1 MFFTRQRLSML
12 TLLALS
18 PMLGVAQQGPS
29 ASQPNR
35 ISGQMKQAAS
45 GQKSSQIPNTP
56 EPNRSVTSM
65 TTNQNPLLQ
74 PFATPHETAPFTL
87 IKNEHYLPAIK
98 EGMTLGRKEIDAI
111 VNNPAKPTFENTVVA
126 LERAGDV
133 LGRAV
138 SVMFN
143 LNSAETSPE
152 LQAVVREASPL
163 LTEYGNDITLNEK
176 LFARIKSVY
185 DTRASLKLDPESA
198 MLLEKTYKRFA
209 RNGANLNAS
218 QKERLRAI
226 DKEMSQLSLQF
237 GENVL
242 NETNE
247 YEMLVTDEKDLAG
260 LPDFAREAA
269 KATAKQKGKEGWLFT
284 LQAPSYGPFM
294 QYADNRALRQKLF
307 MAFNGR
313 GFHGDKN
320 DNSAIIQKMV
330 NLRYERA
337 NLLGYKT
344 HADFVLEE
352 SMAGSK
358 DKVQSF
364 LNELVAYA
372 KPAAEKQLAELNQ
385 YAKSHGFTGDRV
397 EQWDYSYYSE
407 KLKKEKYAL
416 DDETLKPYFKLE
428 NVLDGVFTVANKLYG
443 LTFKENKTIPVYNPE
458 VRAYEVFDRDG
469 KFVAVFYGDYFPRPG
484 KRSGAWMN
492 DVQGQKIVNGVN
504 VRPHIVNV
512 CNFSKPTET
521 KPSLLSFYEVTTL
534 FHEFGH
540 ALHGMLANGQYES
553 LSGTSV
559 PRDFVEL
566 PSQVMENW
574 CYDPEALRLFA
585 RHYQTNE
592 VIPNELVEKIRASQ
606 NFMAGMANLRQLR
619 FGLVDMYW
627 HGQKPTNE
635 SITEVESRI
644 DSLVQLLPPVKGV
657 AFSPAFSHIF
667 AGGYSAGYYSYKWSE
682 VLDADAFEAFKEKG
696 GLSNREVAEKFRSNI
711 LEKGGS
717 EKPMELYKK
726 FRGREPSPKAMLRRS
741 GLIL

>member
-1 MFFTRQRLSML
+1 MA

-18 PMLGVAQQGPS
+18 SVAAAQQGPS
-29 ASQPNR
+29 APQPNR
-35 ISGQMKQAAS
+35 ISGQIQQAAS
-45 GQKSSQIPNTP
+45 GQKSPMQNRVNTP
-56 EPNRSVTSM
+56 SNTM
-65 TTNQNPLLQ
+65 NQNPLLQ
-74 PFATPHETAPFTL
+74 AFSTPHETAPFAL
-87 IKNEHYLPAIK
+87 IKNEHYLPALK
-98 EGMTLGRKEIDAI
+98 EGIAQGRKEIDAL
-111 VNNPAKPTFENTVVA
+111 VNNPAKPTFENTIVA
-126 LERAGDV
+126 LERSGEL

-138 SVMFN
+138 SIMFN
-143 LNSAETSPE
+143 LNSSETSPE
-152 LQAVVREASPL
+152 LQGIVREASPL

-176 LFARIKSVY
+176 LFARIKAVY
-185 DTRASLKLDPESA
+185 ETRKSLKLDPESA
-198 MLLEKTYKRFA
+198 MLLEKAYKRFA
-209 RNGANLNAS
+209 RNGANLDEKG
-218 QKERLRAI
+218 KERLRAI
-226 DKEMSQLSLQF
+226 DKELSQLSLQF

-247 YEMLVTDEKDLAG
+247 YEMLVTDEKELAG
-260 LPDFAREAA
+260 LPDFVLEAA
-269 KATAKQKGKEGWLFT
+269 RGAAKQKKKEGWVFT

-307 MAFNGR
+307 MAFNAR
-313 GFHGDKN
+313 GFRGDKN
-320 DNSAIIQKMV
+320 DNSAIIKNMV

-358 DKVQSF
+358 DKVQGF
-364 LNELVAYA
+364 LNELVGYA
-372 KPAAEKQLAELNQ
+372 KPAAEKQLAELNT
-385 YAKSHGFTGDRV
+385 YAKAHGFAGDRV

-407 KLKKEKYAL
+407 KLKKEKYDL

-428 NVLDGVFTVANKLYG
+428 NVLNGVFTVANKMYG
-443 LTFKENKTIPVYNPE
+443 LTFKENKAIPVYNPE
-458 VRAYEVFDRDG
+458 VRTYEVFDRDG

-504 VRPHIVNV
+504 IRPHIVNV
-512 CNFSKPTET
+512 CNFSRPTET
-521 KPSLLSFYEVTTL
+521 KPSLLSFYEVVTL

-627 HGQKPTNE
+627 HSQKPTNE
-635 SITEVESRI
+635 SITEVESRV

-696 GLSNREVAEKFRSNI
+696 GLNNREVAEKFRANV

-726 FRGREPSPKAMLRRS
+726 FRGREPSPKAMLKRS

>member
-1 MFFTRQRLSML
+1 MA
-12 TLLALS
+12 TLLAIS
-18 PMLGVAQQGPS
+18 SVTIAQQGPS
-29 ASQPNR
+29 APQPNR
-35 ISGQMKQAAS
+35 ISGQVQQAAS
-45 GQKSSQIPNTP
+45 GQKSPMQNRVNTP
-56 EPNRSVTSM
+56 SNTM
-65 TTNQNPLLQ
+65 NQNPLLQ
-74 PFATPHETAPFTL
+74 AFSTPHETAPFAL
-87 IKNEHYLPAIK
+87 IKNEHYLPALK
-98 EGMTLGRKEIDAI
+98 EGIAQGRKEIDAI

-126 LERAGDV
+126 LERSGE
-133 LGRAV
+133 LLSRAV
-138 SVMFN
+138 SIMFN
-143 LNSAETSPE
+143 LNSSETSPE
-152 LQAVVREASPL
+152 LQGVVREASPL
-163 LTEYGNDITLNEK
+163 LTEYGNDITLNDK
-176 LFARIKSVY
+176 LFARIKAVY
-185 DTRASLKLDPESA
+185 ETRKSLKLDTESA
-198 MLLEKTYKRFA
+198 MLLEKAYKRFA
-209 RNGANLNAS
+209 RNGANLDEKG
-218 QKERLRAI
+218 KERLRAI
-226 DKEMSQLSLQF
+226 DKEMSQLSLRF

-247 YEMLVTDEKDLAG
+247 YEMLVTDEKELAG
-260 LPDFAREAA
+260 LPDFVREAA
-269 KATAKQKGKEGWLFT
+269 RGAAKQKKKEGESTPGWLFT

-307 MAFNGR
+307 MAFNAR
-313 GFHGDKN
+313 GFRGDKN
-320 DNSAIIQKMV
+320 DNSAIIKNMV

-358 DKVQSF
+358 DKVQGF
-364 LNELVAYA
+364 LNELVGYA
-372 KPAAEKQLAELNQ
+372 KPAAEKQLAELNA
-385 YAKSHGFTGDRV
+385 YAKAHGFTGDRV

-407 KLKKEKYAL
+407 KLKKEKYDF
-416 DDETLKPYFKLE
+416 DDEILKPYFKLE
-428 NVLDGVFTVANKLYG
+428 NVLEGVFTVANKMYG
-443 LTFKENKTIPVYNPE
+443 LTFKENKAIPVYNPE
-458 VRAYEVFDRDG
+458 VRTYEVFDRNG
-469 KFVAVFYGDYFPRPG
+469 KFLAVFYGDYFPRPG

-504 VRPHIVNV
+504 IRPHIVNV
-512 CNFSKPTET
+512 CNFSRPTET

-606 NFMAGMANLRQLR
+606 NFMAGMANLRQVRL
-619 FGLVDMYW
+619 GMIDMYW
-627 HGQKPTNE
+627 HSQKPTNE
-635 SITEVESRI
+635 SVTEVESRI
-644 DSLVQLLPPVKGV
+644 DSLVQLLPLVKGV
-657 AFSPAFSHIF
+657 AVSPAFSHIF

-682 VLDADAFEAFKEKG
+682 VLDADAFDAFKEKG
-696 GLSNREVAEKFRSNI
+696 GLNNREVAEKFRANV

-726 FRGREPSPKAMLRRS
+726 FRGREPSPKAMLKRS

>member
-1 MFFTRQRLSML
+1 MFRHQQITK
-12 TLLALS
+12 TGVLLAIAATTALVQ
-18 PMLGVAQQGPS
+18 PA
-29 ASQPNR
+29 ASQ
-35 ISGQMKQAAS
+35 
-45 GQKSSQIPNTP
+45 
-56 EPNRSVTSM
+56 TSKM
-65 TTNQNPLLQ
+65 TQNPFLT
-74 PFATPHETAPFTL
+74 PYTTPHQTAPFDK
-87 IKNEHYLPAIK
+87 IKNDDYLPALK
-98 EGMTLGRKEIDAI
+98 EGLAQGRKDVDAI
-111 VNNPAKPTFENTVVA
+111 VNNPAKPTFENTIVA
-126 LERAGDV
+126 LERSGDLLGKVTSV
-133 LGRAV
+133 L
-138 SVMFN
+138 FN
-143 LNSAETSPE
+143 LNSAETTPE
-152 LQAVVREASPL
+152 LQKIVKEASPL

-176 LFARIKSVY
+176 LFSRVKAVY
-185 DTRASLKLDPESA
+185 DQRASLKLDPESA
-198 MLLEKTYKRFA
+198 MLLEKAYKRFA
-209 RNGANLNAS
+209 RNGANLDEKG
-218 QKERLRAI
+218 KERLRAI
-226 DKEMSQLSLQF
+226 DKELSQLSLQF

-247 YEMLVTDEKDLAG
+247 FVMVVTDEKDLAG

-269 KATAKQKGKEGWLFT
+269 KATAKQKGKEGESTRGWAFT

-294 QYADNRALRQKLF
+294 QYADNRELRKKLF

-320 DNSAIIQKMV
+320 DNSAIIGKIV

-364 LNELVAYA
+364 LDELVTYA
-372 KPAAEKQLAELNQ
+372 RPAAERQLTELTT
-385 YAKSHGFTGDRV
+385 YAKANGFNEDKL
-397 EQWDYSYYSE
+397 QSWDNSYYAE
-407 KLKKEKYAL
+407 KLKKEKYDL

-428 NVLDGVFTVANKLYG
+428 NVLNGVFTVANKLYG
-443 LTFKENKTIPVYNPE
+443 ITFKERKDIPVYNPE
-458 VRAYEVFDRDG
+458 VKTFDVFDKDG
-469 KFVAVFYGDYFPRPG
+469 KFVAVFYGDYFPREG

-492 DVQGQKIVNGVN
+492 DIQGQKIEKGENI
-504 VRPHIVNV
+504 RPHIVNV
-512 CNFSKPTET
+512 CNFTRPTDT
-521 KPSLLSFYEVTTL
+521 KPSLLTFYEVTTL

-540 ALHGMLANGQYES
+540 GLHGMLANGKYES

-574 CYDPEALRLFA
+574 CYDPEALKLFA
-585 RHYQTNE
+585 KHYQTGE
-592 VIPNELVEKIRASQ
+592 VIPNELIEKIRASQ
-606 NFMAGMANLRQLR
+606 NFLAGLANLRQIR
-619 FGLVDMYW
+619 FGLVDMYY
-627 HGQKPTNE
+627 HGQKPTGE
-635 SITEVESRI
+635 TISQVEGKV
-644 DSLVQLLPPVKGV
+644 DSVANLFPRVEGT

-682 VLDADAFEAFKEKG
+682 VLDADAFEFFKEKG
-696 GLSNREVAEKFRSNI
+696 GLENKTAADSFRKNV